1 MNTLHTETFTV
12 DGMSCQHCV
21 RAITQAIQASDAQ
34 AQVQIDLTTRRV
46 VVSSTLPRAD
56 LAALIQTEGYTVV
69 D

>member
-21 RAITQAIQASDAQ
+21 RTITQAIQARDAQ
-34 AQVQIDLTTRRV
+34 AQVQIDLTTHRV

-56 LAALIQTEGYTVV
+56 LAALIHAEGYTVV